1 MVKLGTKSGTILK
14 NGIIAL
20 RASLWNEV
28 AYAVQVVITKM
39 KKSLKIASAA
49 VVLFLALSAIA
60 LVYAGIQSSSA
71 SANAQQTL
79 NQDMQTFFDS
89 NNVTLPINATWPGHM
104 ERCHGQEMM
113 GDGRQLVQ
121 MLSENATLSTVQG
134 TVVSQSGRI
143 LILDTGSS
151 QVRVIVPKE
160 WTVGNEV
167 INSATLFNGTFV
179 SSGQTLTIDVLKS
192 DLFSNANFSVN
203 VMLGYEAVNATGTHA
218 YAVLPFNIQPAT

>member
-1 MVKLGTKSGTILK
+1 M
-14 NGIIAL
+14 
-20 RASLWNEV
+20 R
-28 AYAVQVVITKM
+28 
-39 KKSLKIASAA
+39 KSLKIASGA

-60 LVYAGIQSSSA
+60 LVYAGIQSGSTL
-71 SANAQQTL
+71 ANAQTA
-79 NQDMQTFFDS
+79 NQDMRTFFDS
-89 NNVTLPINATWPGHM
+89 NNVTLPSNVTCSGHM
-104 ERCHGQEMM
+104 GRCQGQQMM
-113 GDGRQLVQ
+113 GDGQQLVQ

-134 TVVSQSGRI
+134 TLVSQTGRV

-151 QVRVIVPKE
+151 QVRVMIPKE
-160 WTVGNEV
+160 WTVGNEA

-179 SSGQTLTIDVLKS
+179 SSGQTLTVDVLKS